1 MKVEGRP
8 RLSYPSAVS
17 PRPKLPDIFLS
28 PFLAQGL
35 GKEGG
40 ARLPAAMSDG
50 PEMAFLGGGR
60 GLAYF
65 TLKRLGHI
73 LAFWNFQ
80 WKARERVVCFVS
92 GRGLAYFTLKG

>member
-28 PFLAQGL
+28 PSLP
-35 GKEGG
+35 
-40 ARLPAAMSDG
+40 RLPAAMSDG

-73 LAFWNFQ
+73 GILELPMEG
-80 WKARERVVCFVS
+80 KRESCMFCL
-92 GRGLAYFTLKG
+92 G